1 MIDAMPDLVPI
12 VDYVPQIK
20 GLILATGMSGHGFG
34 IAPAFGKIITE
45 LLQEKPPSYNIN
57 RFRFN
62 RFNDG
67 SKLILGPGI

>member
-1 MIDAMPDLVPI
+1 VHKKLLRWSYFFVSKS
-12 VDYVPQIK
+12 VDIP
-20 GLILATGMSGHGFG
+20 
-34 IAPAFGKIITE
+34 IITE